1 MGADALAGALAGDAA
16 ARRVPGR
23 REGGTRRAEPADRRG
38 ARGGRPARPDHR
50 RPWAGLRQAAGA
62 QLAALGAPGRDRRP
76 RLPGPGGREPK
87 VVPGSPAC
95 RRRRHATSGVR
106 ARGRDHSRQ
115 LAGDRRGRLGC
126 PGPRCTRHPGRAQGS
141 RGHVERSMTAANPA
155 AEAGHGTIRLT
166 GLRAHGHHGVYDFE
180 REAGQEFIVD
190 ATLELD
196 LGPAAK
202 SDDIADTVHYGE
214 LADRL
219 VAIITG
225 EPVNLLET
233 LASRLLEACLAD
245 DRVQT

>member
-1 MGADALAGALAGDAA
+1 
-16 ARRVPGR
+16 
-23 REGGTRRAEPADRRG
+23 
-38 ARGGRPARPDHR
+38 
-50 RPWAGLRQAAGA
+50 
-62 QLAALGAPGRDRRP
+62 
-76 RLPGPGGREPK
+76 
-87 VVPGSPAC
+87 
-95 RRRRHATSGVR
+95 
-106 ARGRDHSRQ
+106 
-115 LAGDRRGRLGC
+115 
-126 PGPRCTRHPGRAQGS
+126 
-141 RGHVERSMTAANPA
+141 MTAANPA

-245 DRVQT
+245 DRVQTATVTVHKPQAPVPHAFTDVSVTLTGSRVPPDASTQLEPPS